1 MLKPAKMQRIAVV
14 GSRDE
19 RQRVVSLMYD
29 IGVVQIEPLSK
40 STLSTLR
47 AETDVSNSR
56 EVSEE
61 LLRIR
66 ALMTALPPVPIKSKR
81 GFSSQAE
88 LMETSK
94 SITIDQEVS
103 QLKQGEERLRSRLDE
118 LRNRAD
124 LVQGLDF
131 INADLNILD
140 LESAASF
147 YGALKPEVYA
157 NLSKSLS
164 QLDNVILYS
173 SGTDP
178 VRLVAVVPRGILD
191 QFGSIIQKDDVRL
204 QRIPP
209 MKGTPAEVLSSID
222 AERRQCE
229 SDLQAII
236 AQLLVLSEKNFGLIT
251 TVEEQLSIEAKKLEI
266 LNNVGFTDTAFA
278 LEGWVPLKKLPSLRD
293 VMGRYSGSTNILDIE
308 SEDEERAPT
317 LLENP
322 KIFRNFESFIRFY
335 QLPQSNEFDPT
346 VLFALTFPIFFGLM
360 LGDVGYSLVILG
372 VAFWILRRLKH
383 PGGRTMVPRGLIRF
397 AKNIFQPVQFGKL
410 ARAMIPGAIIG
421 IFFGFFFNEYFG
433 FHINQYLYQDL
444 STGLHLAVPGYLL
457 SSGAF
462 LDPISSRGL
471 KTILLLSGYIGL
483 FEVSLGLVMGMFTK
497 YWEGEKRHVI
507 GKVGWLA
514 VAWGIVLIGLTVL
527 HHGDASP
534 VTNPLAGVYIGLAVV
549 GIGLIAY
556 GEGAQA
562 LIELPSIVSHI
573 LSFTRLVGILLA
585 SVALALVIDNLAT
598 GDFQAGIA
606 YSIAG
611 AVILIGGQLFNIILS
626 LFEPGIQG
634 ARLLY
639 VEFFSK
645 FYHGGGRPFLP
656 FKGRRTHTV
665 SEIEM
670 MQPKAS

>member
-1 MLKPAKMQRIAVV
+1 
-14 GSRDE
+14 
-19 RQRVVSLMYD
+19 
-29 IGVVQIEPLSK
+29 
-40 STLSTLR
+40 
-47 AETDVSNSR
+47 
-56 EVSEE
+56 
-61 LLRIR
+61 
-66 ALMTALPPVPIKSKR
+66 
-81 GFSSQAE
+81 
-88 LMETSK
+88 
-94 SITIDQEVS
+94 
-103 QLKQGEERLRSRLDE
+103 
-118 LRNRAD
+118 
-124 LVQGLDF
+124 
-131 INADLNILD
+131 
-140 LESAASF
+140 
-147 YGALKPEVYA
+147 
-157 NLSKSLS
+157 
-164 QLDNVILYS
+164 
-173 SGTDP
+173 
-178 VRLVAVVPRGILD
+178 
-191 QFGSIIQKDDVRL
+191 
-204 QRIPP
+204 
-209 MKGTPAEVLSSID
+209 
-222 AERRQCE
+222 
-229 SDLQAII
+229 
-236 AQLLVLSEKNFGLIT
+236 
-251 TVEEQLSIEAKKLEI
+251 
-266 LNNVGFTDTAFA
+266 
-278 LEGWVPLKKLPSLRD
+278 
-293 VMGRYSGSTNILDIE
+293 
-308 SEDEERAPT
+308 
-317 LLENP
+317 
-322 KIFRNFESFIRFY
+322 
-335 QLPQSNEFDPT
+335 
-346 VLFALTFPIFFGLM
+346 
-360 LGDVGYSLVILG
+360 
-372 VAFWILRRLKH
+372 
-383 PGGRTMVPRGLIRF
+383 
-397 AKNIFQPVQFGKL
+397 
-410 ARAMIPGAIIG
+410 MIPGAIIG

-444 STGLHLAVPGYLL
+444 STGLHLSVPAYLL
-457 SSGAF
+457 TSGAF

-497 YWEGEKRHVI
+497 HWEGEDRHVI

-556 GEGAQA
+556 GEGGQA

-573 LSFTRLVGILLA
+573 LSYTRLVGILLA

-670 MQPKAS
+670 MEPRAS